1 MAKPSFVNHAQKLY
15 SYAGRA
21 FCGEGLLSVTNAMLD
36 LAVSYPELALMP
48 WPVELNLCQCRVNG
62 DSNNAPGRR

>member
-21 FCGEGLLSVTNAMLD
+21 FRGEGILSVTNAMLESS
-36 LAVSYPELALMP
+36 VSYPVLALMP
-48 WPVELNLCQCRVNG
+48 WPVELNLCQCRVIGN
-62 DSNNAPGRR
+62 SNDALG

>member
-1 MAKPSFVNHAQKLY
+1 MAKRSFVNNAQKLY
-15 SYAGRA
+15 SYASRA
-21 FCGEGLLSVTNAMLD
+21 FRGEGILSVTNAMLESS
-36 LAVSYPELALMP
+36 VSYPVLALMP